1 MTAPSQPSRWIR
13 KFHAAPT
20 ARTRLICL
28 PNAGGSASYYF
39 PLSAALS
46 PEFDVYAV
54 QYPGRQDR
62 YKEPFVGTI

>member
-28 PNAGGSASYYF
+28 P
-39 PLSAALS
+39 
-46 PEFDVYAV
+46 
-54 QYPGRQDR
+54 
-62 YKEPFVGTI
+62 